1 MLTSNPS
8 SGGSAAPDSKQ
19 LEMSFRN
26 KYGTEMEGN
35 KKEVTQFKTMKPN
48 PNLKLQLLD
57 RLENDEKCKKITEK
71 SKKLS

>member
-1 MLTSNPS
+1 
-8 SGGSAAPDSKQ
+8 
-19 LEMSFRN
+19 
-26 KYGTEMEGN
+26 MEGN